1 MEYTIEEIYEIIC
14 DVDKILT
21 VKFKVDGDGDG
32 CYREIVDS
40 DYYEWC
46 NELYLND
53 GVDAE
58 YVGYDEEEGDY
69 FGNHFNIDLWNMY
82 YSDYQNVTDFINET
96 YIGLKS
102 LPQSVCD

>member
-1 MEYTIEEIYEIIC
+1 MEYIIEEIYEVIC
-14 DVDKILT
+14 DVDKIFT

-40 DYYEWC
+40 DYYDWC
-46 NELYLND
+46 HELYLND
-53 GVDAE
+53 GVDTE
-58 YVGYDEEEGDY
+58 YMGYDEEEGDY
-69 FGNHFNIDLWNMY
+69 FGNNFNVDLWNMY
-82 YSDYQNVTDFINET
+82 YNDDENVIDFIHET